1 MFESKRFYCNASKYC
16 EHMRANMFVLLTD
29 KYSHRN
35 LHREVTEVRA
45 MYCHDCSKT
54 LVNSGHEPSF
64 CLINSTNK
72 IHAKHHNV
80 TQS

>member
-1 MFESKRFYCNASKYC
+1 MHQNMANA
-16 EHMRANMFVLLTD
+16 RANTFALLTD

-54 LVNSGHEPSF
+54 LVNSGHEPYS
-64 CLINSTNK
+64 CLISSTNK
-72 IHAKHHNV
+72 IHAKYRNV
-80 TQS
+80 IQ